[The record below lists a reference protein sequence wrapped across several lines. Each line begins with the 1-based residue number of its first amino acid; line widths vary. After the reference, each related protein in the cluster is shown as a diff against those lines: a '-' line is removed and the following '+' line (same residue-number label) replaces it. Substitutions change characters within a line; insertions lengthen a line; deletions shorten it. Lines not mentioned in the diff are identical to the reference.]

1 VIIFNKNKFLVN
13 PHPSQIKIS
22 LLAYPK
28 GVAYILKNKWVIKYI
43 ALAVFLN
50 ILTFIALIAFS
61 FWISSSF
68 SDFILSVFTDNQNG
82 VLSGLQFLL
91 GLIFWM
97 ISIFVFIQ
105 LFAAISS
112 IVNAPVYSV
121 LTSKVIEKEFPE
133 VDFPKSSIFT
143 EIWLALLFEIKKLS
157 ISFSFLIFSLILNLI
172 PFVGSVVFFIL
183 NLFQLLLLSG
193 LDVFEPYH
201 SLNRFRFRRRIA
213 EVISRPLLY
222 SPFLL
227 ICGFIAS
234 IPILNIFLIPVS
246 IVSATQFVKVKKRQ
260 IEILG

>member
-1 VIIFNKNKFLVN
+1 MSIKSN
-13 PHPSQIKIS
+13 PNQIKIS

-82 VLSGLQFLL
+82 LLSGLQFLL
-91 GLIFWM
+91 SLIFWGVLVF
-97 ISIFVFIQ
+97 IFIQ

-112 IVNAPVYSV
+112 IVNAPVYSI

-133 VDFPKSSIFT
+133 IDFPKSSIFT

-157 ISFSFLIFSLILNLI
+157 ISFGFLIFSLILNLI
-172 PFVGSVVFFIL
+172 PLIGPIVFLIL
-183 NLFQLLLLSG
+183 NLFQLFLISG

-201 SLNRFRFRRRIA
+201 SLSKFTFRRRIG
-213 EVISRPLLY
+213 EIISRPLLY

-227 ICGFIAS
+227 ICGFIAAV
-234 IPILNIFLIPVS
+234 PIVNIFLIPIS
-246 IVSATQFVKVKKRQ
+246 IVAATQFVKAKKRQ